1 MTLENDLVA
10 KIKRLHYSDKWPIG
24 TIAAQLDIHHSA
36 VRRVIAL
43 DILEKA
49 PLIRRSMIDPYL
61 PFILDTLE
69 KYPKLTASRIYHMVR
84 ERGYPGKESHFR
96 DLISR
101 HRPAPSSEAFFRLR
115 TLPGEQMQ
123 CDWADFGTIEIGRAR
138 RKLMGFVM
146 VLSYSRKIFLRF
158 FFDARMANF
167 LKAHHEAF
175 VAFGGV
181 PRVILYDN
189 LKSAV
194 LQREGAAIQFNPEIL
209 RFSAHYRFE
218 AKPVQVR
225 KPTQKGRVERAIRY
239 IRDAFFAGR
248 EFVSLDEI
256 NHQADVWCQGP
267 AADRHCPGD
276 QTITVRAAYE
286 AERPRLQS
294 LPDNPYP
301 MEERVEVRAA
311 RTPYVRFD
319 QNDYSIPHTHVQR
332 ALTVFADD
340 RTLRIVE
347 GDTLLATH
355 VRSYDKGAQV
365 EIRAHLDQLLD
376 HKRKAKTHRGIDRL
390 TLAIPL
396 TEDFLVQA
404 AAAGYSLRP
413 IVRGLEE
420 LLDRHPA
427 TQVQSAMDE
436 ALARGVPH
444 INAVQLTLDRLL
456 EDAQKAPPVAVR
468 LTAAQRAR
476 DVIVTPHDLK
486 AYDQLTEGADDD
498 E

>member
-1 MTLENDLVA
+1 MTLDNDLAA

-24 TIAAQLDIHHSA
+24 TIAAQLNVHHSA
-36 VRRVIAL
+36 VRRIIEL
-43 DILEKA
+43 ETLEKA
-49 PLIRRSMIDPYL
+49 PVIRRSMIDPYL

-69 KYPKLTASRIYHMVR
+69 KYPKLTASRLFHMVR

-96 DLISR
+96 DLIAR
-101 HRPAPSSEAFFRLR
+101 HRPAPPSEAFFRLR

-123 CDWADFGTIEIGRAR
+123 CDWADFGTLEIGRAR

-167 LKAHHEAF
+167 LRAHHEAF

-194 LQREGAAIQFNPEIL
+194 IQREGAAIQFNPEIL
-209 RFSAHYRFE
+209 KFSAHYRFE

-248 EFVSLDEI
+248 EFVSLDEL
-256 NHQADVWCQGP
+256 NQQAHLWCQGP
-267 AADRHCPGD
+267 AADRLCPGD

-286 AERPRLQS
+286 AERPRLQA

-301 MEERVEVRAA
+301 TEERVEVSAA
-311 RTPYVRFD
+311 KTPYIRFD
-319 QNDYSIPHTHVQR
+319 ENDYTIPHTHVQR
-332 ALTVFADD
+332 DLTVFADD
-340 RTLRIVE
+340 RTLRVVD
-347 GDTLLATH
+347 GVTLIATH
-355 VRSYDKGAQV
+355 IRSYDKGAQV
-365 EIRAHLDQLLD
+365 EIQEHLDQLLEQ
-376 HKRKAKTHRGIDRL
+376 KRKAKTHRGIDRL
-390 TLAIPL
+390 TQAIPL

-404 AAAGYSLRP
+404 AEAGYSLRP
-413 IVRGLEE
+413 LVRGLEE
-420 LLDRHPA
+420 LLERHPA
-427 TQVQSAMDE
+427 AQVQSAMAE
-436 ALARGVPH
+436 ALDRGVPH
-444 INAVQLTLDRLL
+444 INAVQLTLDRQL

-486 AYDQLTEGADDD
+486 TYDQLTGGSNGDQ
-498 E
+498 